1 MEKYQANL
9 LERKRKSRWI
19 LKKLIVSAIER
30 YFNDSAIVIV
40 RSIKIIKEDE
50 L

>member
-19 LKKLIVSAIER
+19 LKKLSVIER